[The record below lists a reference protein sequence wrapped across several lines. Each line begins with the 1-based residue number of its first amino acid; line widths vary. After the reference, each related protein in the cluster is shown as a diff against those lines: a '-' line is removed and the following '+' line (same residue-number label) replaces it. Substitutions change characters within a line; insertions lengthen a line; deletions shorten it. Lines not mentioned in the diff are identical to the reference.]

1 MKAKIAAILD
11 DVPPNETAFAKVVKE
26 MPEIMRTSNKAATY
40 LGSDATPE
48 EVHLA
53 SVIRTTAQMY
63 YSGNGDGTR
72 GNDGYN
78 DEQDQDIEI
87 AMPAMPEDSLI
98 DPRITGAISSLDAF
112 AGHNEG
118 YNDEQDQDRE
128 IAMPSMPED
137 SLIDPRITEAIS
149 GLDAVA
155 GRNET
160 TDGRIDVDGSQ
171 DPGRQVEMQYAA
183 NDP

>member
-11 DVPPNETAFAKVVKE
+11 GVPPNDTAFAKVVKE

-63 YSGNGDGTR
+63 YSGNLDGTR

-78 DEQDQDIEI
+78 DEQDQDNEI
-87 AMPAMPEDSLI
+87 AMPAMS
-98 DPRITGAISSLDAF
+98 
-112 AGHNEG
+112 
-118 YNDEQDQDRE
+118 
-128 IAMPSMPED
+128 ED

-149 GLDAVA
+149 SLDAVA

-160 TDGRIDVDGSQ
+160 TNGEIDVDGSQ
-171 DPGRQVEMQYAA
+171 DPG
-183 NDP
+183 